1 MFFSSLAVHDP
12 AQGLG
17 AHRWNGFSVFQDQRS
32 EFPAASTGGGTSWL
46 APGVPRALG
55 SLPGHPALPAARVP
69 QVGTA
74 QAALWSGQSR
84 GGLSGHRPGHT
95 IPWEMAW
102 DSRNSSRRSCQ
113 PKSSFPAGRAAGLG
127 HSRGRVTSLTPPQD
141 ISCHSCRVTQQQG
154 VDLAAVQVSAG
165 QQFLQVRP
173 RQHGSLED
181 MWQVR

>member
-1 MFFSSLAVHDP
+1 MFFSSLAVRDP

-17 AHRWNGFSVFQDQRS
+17 AHRWNGFSVFQDQHS
-32 EFPAASTGGGTSWL
+32 EFPAASAGGGTSWL

-102 DSRNSSRRSCQ
+102 HLQEQLQKVLPAKKFIPSCG
-113 PKSSFPAGRAAGLG
+113 AVGLG
-127 HSRGRVTSLTPPQD
+127 HSRGRVTSLTPAQD
-141 ISCHSCRVTQQQG
+141 ISCRSCRVTQQQG